1 MSSTKEPTALFACS
15 KCFTRHPFEEL
26 SQGQQLCKKCRGDF
40 PVVKCTYCRSEFQQE
55 SKSKTSTICKRCEQ
69 NVASYGKP
77 TSCQFCQLPAA
88 FVGGKCQ
95 RCSSYYKR
103 YGPPKTCDQCKQ
115 KSAFDRGDNSP
126 KLMCWACSCS
136 YKRALAKTKHS
147 DPARH
152 STVFTKD
159 KKRKSADEERKEK
172 ERRKEKYMHS
182 KMPKRPDVTQQEVPN
197 PGLTLPP
204 NKAPKRDNGSD
215 MDHMGE
221 INTLKEK
228 MISLEKQISSKNREL
243 ILKDQEIT
251 QMKAKVFN
259 EEKLIREKMKTMARL
274 HDTKVTEMS
283 DKLRSMQAEL
293 AKLRKTD
300 NNNSNKRKNNSAN
313 LFHDKNKKVA
323 KVASRTASPLSRSRS
338 RSRSPAREK
347 PRSRSGSRSRSPAS
361 RKSRSASPSGRGEK
375 GGSDSRVGS
384 PAPAGKADH
393 EVKRAEGAEGAEVKE
408 SEGGGGGG
416 GEAGEQHGNRVK
428 SPDEAASS
436 ANQNSHSED
445 SSRSQSRS
453 GSPPSSPMES

>member
-1 MSSTKEPTALFACS
+1 MSGKESKLYACS
-15 KCFTRHPFEEL
+15 KCFSRFPFEEL

-40 PVVKCTYCRSEFQQE
+40 PIVKCTYCRSEFQQE

-95 RCSSYYKR
+95 RCSGYYKK

-115 KSAFDRGDNSP
+115 KSAFDRGDNNH
-126 KLMCWACSCS
+126 KLMCWACSQS

-152 STVFTKD
+152 STVFTKE

-182 KMPKRPDVTQQEVPN
+182 KMPKRPDVTQVEVPN

-221 INTLKEK
+221 INTLKK
-228 MISLEKQISSKNREL
+228 KISAKNREL
-243 ILKDQEIT
+243 IAKDQEIT

-300 NNNSNKRKNNSAN
+300 NNNSNKRKNNSTN

-361 RKSRSASPSGRGEK
+361 RKSRSLSPSGDREK
-375 GGSDSRVGS
+375 GGTDSRVGS
-384 PAPAGKADH
+384 PAPNTK
-393 EVKRAEGAEGAEVKE
+393 AEVK
-408 SEGGGGGG
+408 SEVGGGEVGDGGGGGDG
-416 GEAGEQHGNRVK
+416 GGQHRVK
-428 SPDEAASS
+428 SPDD
-436 ANQNSHSED
+436 N
-445 SSRSQSRS
+445 
-453 GSPPSSPMES
+453 

>member
-152 STVFTKD
+152 STVFTKE

-182 KMPKRPDVTQQEVPN
+182 KMPKRPDVTMQQEAPNN

-215 MDHMGE
+215 MDHLGE

-228 MISLEKQISSKNREL
+228 IISLDKQISSKNREL
-243 ILKDQEIT
+243 IVKDQEIT

-259 EEKLIREKMKTMARL
+259 EEKLIRGKMQTMARL

-338 RSRSPAREK
+338 RSPTTREK
-347 PRSRSGSRSRSPAS
+347 PRSRSGSRSRSPTS
-361 RKSRSASPSGRGEK
+361 RNKSRSPSPK
-375 GGSDSRVGS
+375 GGADSRVGS
-384 PAPAGKADH
+384 PALAAVKADH
-393 EVKRAEGAEGAEVKE
+393 EVKRAEGGEGAEVRE
-408 SEGGGGGG
+408 SESGG
-416 GEAGEQHGNRVK
+416 GEGVEDHGNRVK
-428 SPDEAASS
+428 SPDEAAPSA
-436 ANQNSHSED
+436 ANQNSNSED

>member
-1 MSSTKEPTALFACS
+1 MSGKESKLYACS
-15 KCFTRHPFEEL
+15 KCFSRFPFEEL

-40 PVVKCTYCRSEFQQE
+40 PIVKCTYCRSEFQQE

-95 RCSSYYKR
+95 RCSGYYKK

-115 KSAFDRGDNSP
+115 KSAFDRGDNNH
-126 KLMCWACSCS
+126 KLMCWACSQS

-152 STVFTKD
+152 STVFTKE
-159 KKRKSADEERKEK
+159 KK
-172 ERRKEKYMHS
+172 RRKEKYMHS
-182 KMPKRPDVTQQEVPN
+182 KMPKRPDVTQVEVPN

-228 MISLEKQISSKNREL
+228 IISLEKQISSKNREL
-243 ILKDQEIT
+243 IAKDQEIT

-300 NNNSNKRKNNSAN
+300 NNNSNKRKNNSTN

-361 RKSRSASPSGRGEK
+361 RKSRSLSPGGDREK
-375 GGSDSRVGS
+375 GGTDSRVGS
-384 PAPAGKADH
+384 PAPHTK
-393 EVKRAEGAEGAEVKE
+393 AEVK
-408 SEGGGGGG
+408 SEVGGGEVGDGGGGGDG
-416 GEAGEQHGNRVK
+416 GGQHRVK
-428 SPDEAASS
+428 SPDD
-436 ANQNSHSED
+436 N
-445 SSRSQSRS
+445 
-453 GSPPSSPMES
+453 